1 MRRPPFRQR
10 GFSLVE
16 MGVALVAIGIIGVM
30 AWRWVATTQAPM
42 DRTDMQRQ
50 LNEAQ
55 AGVEGFLL
63 ANHRLPCPAAGTDGV
78 EACGNA
84 TAVRFPWRTLGMG
97 SELAALHYGANRG
110 GGADLAALP
119 AAQDWPDFGL
129 TFTEVPVFPALSPVP
144 ADVTAAG
151 TRVGASYTAASAL
164 RPVVNGLDWCA
175 VVRRLAANSGAAGVL
190 RAGATGGSVPVGFVI
205 AHPGANRQFD
215 GNNAEGASATFRFDL
230 PGRSQDLNYDD
241 LMLAVGP
248 GDLSARLGC
257 AVRLSEMQV
266 AMQASYAAY
275 DTARV
280 MQQYWSLLRFDI
292 DQAESAVDGAESG
305 VALAAMGLALA
316 TTSAV
321 LSIASAANTEGVT
334 AFVVVMAAVNVA
346 ASIAETVLAAQDLTA
361 AQEDLQAARDKLVAG
376 NAYAIHVY
384 DSLADALDHA
394 AVIDRKGLN
403 P

>member
-1 MRRPPFRQR
+1 MTRPPFRQR

-16 MGVALVAIGIIGVM
+16 MGVVMVVVGIIGVI
-30 AWRWVATTQAPM
+30 AWRWVATSQAPM
-42 DRTDMQRQ
+42 ARPEMQRQ

-63 ANHRLPCPAAGTDGV
+63 SQHRLPCPSSDAGGT
-78 EACGNA
+78 ESCGDA
-84 TAVRFPWRTLGMG
+84 TAVHFPWRTLGMG
-97 SELAALHYGANRG
+97 SEFAALHYGVNRG
-110 GGADLAALP
+110 GGADLAAVP
-119 AAQDWPDFGL
+119 AAQDWPELGL
-129 TFTEVPVFPALSPVP
+129 TFTEVPVFPDLDPVP

-151 TRVGASYTAASAL
+151 ARVAASYAAAVA
-164 RPVVNGLDWCA
+164 RRTVVNGLDWCPVA
-175 VVRRLAANSGAAGVL
+175 RRYAANTAAAGVL
-190 RAGATGGSVPVGFVI
+190 RAGSTGGSVPVGFVI
-205 AHPGANRQFD
+205 AHPGENRQFD
-215 GNNAEGASATFRFDL
+215 GNNAVGASATFRFDL

-248 GDLSARLGC
+248 GDLGARLGC
-257 AVRLSEMQV
+257 AARLSEAQS
-266 AMQASYAAY
+266 AIQGTYSAY

-334 AFVVVMAAVNVA
+334 TFIVVMAAVNVA
-346 ASIAETVLAAQDLTA
+346 ASIAETVLAAQDLEA
-361 AQEDLQAARDKLVAG
+361 AQEDLVAARAKLEAG
-376 NAYAIHVY
+376 NAYAIHIY
-384 DSLADALDHA
+384 NTLADALDNA
-394 AVIDRKGLN
+394 VVIDQKGLT